1 MMILTQVEKYEAVA
15 APGIVANI
23 IDFCHGLVDGIRG

>member
-1 MMILTQVEKYEAVA
+1 MMTLAQVEKFETVA